1 MCWRERE
8 LLKKGEGIGK
18 EEKERIGGRVG
29 FAGVV
34 EREEGKQGKGTGE
47 KSRDWKGLKSHPLR
61 LENDV

>member
-34 EREEGKQGKGTGE
+34 ERERKASKEREQEKRVEIGKG
-47 KSRDWKGLKSHPLR
+47 
-61 LENDV
+61 